1 MKERP
6 ILFSTLIVQAILN
19 GNKTQTR
26 RIVKPSKGEQS
37 RWLTPEL
44 INDVPHGEIIN
55 GGWQMHHPMAGK
67 NIDNIKIEHGSPL
80 GWINCPY
87 GKIGDILWVRETWLK
102 CANGFIYR
110 ADHHGDNKLI
120 SPSGKPFDKS
130 VKWKPSIFM
139 PREACRILL
148 EVMDVR
154 VERLQEITEEDAKAE
169 GITDVEFYPDEG
181 FPLSVGHMA
190 GKDDGKTSLHTTR
203 VKAYTALWG
212 SINGKGSWEKNPWVW
227 VIEFKRI
234 EP

>member
-6 ILFSTLIVQAILN
+6 ILFSTEMVKGILD
-19 GNKTQTR
+19 GRKTQTR
-26 RIVKPSKGEQS
+26 RVKNLKE
-37 RWLTPEL
+37 
-44 INDVPHGEIIN
+44 INLNPASWRYVAKLGGSWKDKAKYIFRFIN
-55 GGWQMHHPMAGK
+55 PTGHSV
-67 NIDNIKIEHGSPL
+67 NIAS
-80 GWINCPY
+80 PY
-87 GKIGDILWVRETWLK
+87 GLPGDRLWVRETFLVERSQHK
-102 CANGFIYR
+102 DFYEYK
-110 ADHHGDNKLI
+110 ADYSNTFAGDVCWN
-120 SPSGKPFDKS
+120 
-130 VKWKPSIFM
+130 PSIFM